1 MTVVRKAA
9 IVGGSLAGLL
19 VANLL
24 HRYGWHVD
32 VFERVAE
39 PLEGR
44 GAGIVTHPELMEVL
58 ERAGVPAGDSLGVR
72 VEERVTLARD
82 GSVLDRRAHPQIL
95 TSWGRLYSRLKEA
108 LPAQHYHS
116 GRQFATVE
124 QDECGVTAQFTDGS
138 EVRAD
143 ILIGADGIRSRVRQ
157 IVLPNVDPEYA
168 GYIAWRGL
176 IEGADLSSRV
186 REDVLPYFSFGLPPR
201 EQMVAYPVAGQE
213 GATLPGGRRLN
224 FVWYRPAEESTTLRQ
239 MLTDASGRI
248 WAEGIPPPHIRS
260 EVREQAKRAAREVLA
275 PQFAEV
281 IERTPALFF
290 QPIVDLESPRL
301 AFGRVALVGD
311 AAFVARP
318 HCGMGIT
325 KAAGD
330 ARELADALQAD
341 QDCERALRAY
351 EQPRLAFGHF
361 IVGHARALGAYMQAQ
376 LKTERERQMAERYR
390 TPEAVMRETAVAP
403 THA

>member
-1 MTVVRKAA
+1 MTLARKAA

-24 HRYGWHVD
+24 HRSGWDVD

-39 PLEGR
+39 PLGGR
-44 GAGIVTHPELMEVL
+44 GAGIVTHPELLEVL
-58 ERAGVPAGDSLGVR
+58 ELAGVQADDTLGVR
-72 VEERVTLARD
+72 VEERVTLARN
-82 GSVLDRRAHPQIL
+82 GSVLERRMHPQVL
-95 TSWGRLYSRLKEA
+95 TSWGQLYGRLKKA
-108 LPAQHYHS
+108 FPAQRYHS
-116 GRQFATVE
+116 GRQFTTAV
-124 QDECGVTAQFTDGS
+124 QDERGVTAQFADGT
-138 EVRAD
+138 EIHAD
-143 ILIGADGIRSRVRQ
+143 ILVGADGIRSRVRQ
-157 IVLPNVDPEYA
+157 TVLPDVAPQYA
-168 GYIAWRGL
+168 GYVGWRGL
-176 IEGADLSSRV
+176 VEEADLSDQV

-201 EQMVAYPVAGQE
+201 EQMVAYPVASQDGACAPGQ
-213 GATLPGGRRLN
+213 RRLN

-239 MLTDASGRI
+239 MLTDTSGRI
-248 WAEGIPPPHIRS
+248 WAEGIPPPHIRA
-260 EVREQAKRAAREVLA
+260 EVREQARRAAREVLA

-281 IERTPALFF
+281 IEKTPSLFF

-330 ARELADALQAD
+330 ARDLAAALQASD
-341 QDCERALRAY
+341 DLERALRAY
-351 EQPRLAFGHF
+351 EQPRLAFGHH

-376 LKTERERQMAERYR
+376 LKTDRERQMAERYR
-390 TPEAVMRETAVAP
+390 TPEAVMRETAIAP
-403 THA
+403 TYP